1 MTDQTTT
8 RPTIL
13 VVDDDPKICGAL
25 SRLLNK
31 DGYEVLV
38 ANSGEDALKLLAQRA
53 ADVVLLDHTMGG
65 ISGLELAARLK
76 VLHPKS
82 VRVLLT
88 GENSFNIAMDAIN
101 RGGIYR
107 YILKPWDDTELR
119 ISVSLAV
126 AESKRLKSV

>member
-25 SRLLNK
+25 SRLLKK